1 MHAKSDSPVLSIGKR
16 SRYRVVVVITAALFY
31 SESSSYKTKRNFFTA
46 FFCEAFAEH
55 VLM

>member
-31 SESSSYKTKRNFFTA
+31 GESSSYKTKRNFFTA

-55 VLM
+55 GLM